1 MYKKIFGIS
10 AHLSNLLQAKSIELG
25 NAVTVIEAV
34 IDSFEKLRSES
45 QWALLWEESLSL
57 FNHVCSDAVETQP
70 QSRSQR
76 QRQLPSHLSDS
87 LIIEAIGT
95 SHLTSDFSSERFKNE
110 LYYPTLDNIVK
121 EMKTRFSDVNLTLMK
136 SIDSLHPHSQHFLE
150 TDLLKELLKQY
161 QVPLDGLEEQV
172 LTFKRYLEKLP
183 FCRDTNN
190 L

>member
-1 MYKKIFGIS
+1 M
-10 AHLSNLLQAKSIELG
+10 
-25 NAVTVIEAV
+25 
-34 IDSFEKLRSES
+34 
-45 QWALLWEESLSL
+45 
-57 FNHVCSDAVETQP
+57 CSDAVETQP

-87 LIIEAIGT
+87 LITEAIGT

-110 LYYPTLDNIVK
+110 LYYSTLDNIVK

-136 SIDSLHPHSQHFLE
+136 SIDSLHPRSQHFLE

-190 L
+190 LCNLLRSCYQLKQHFRRLKRPSTLL